1 MTTRRNFIKT
11 SLLAGAGA
19 SVLSNLSFAEG
30 KKAAKKIGIQLYTL
44 KDEVKAD
51 FKGTL
56 KKIAEVGYKEFEFAG
71 YHGNDPKDIRSFL
84 DSIGV
89 TAPSAHIQSSDFEA
103 SVEKVIDD
111 AKTIGHK
118 FVVVP
123 WMDAKTL
130 DDYKKAAEKFNKW
143 GEKVKAAGLQFA
155 YHNHAFEFEEKEGQV
170 PYELLLKETDKN
182 LVKFEL
188 DLFWVKRAGFDI
200 VSFIDKHPG
209 KFVMWHVK
217 DMDKANQD
225 ENTEVGS
232 GKIDWKPIFA
242 KAKTSG
248 MQHFF
253 VEQEGT
259 FKLDKFESI
268 KKSFNYLKGIA

>member
-1 MTTRRNFIKT
+1 MTTRRDFIRT

-19 SVLSNLSFAEG
+19 TVLSNLSFAEG
-30 KKAAKKIGIQLYTL
+30 QKKGKKIGIQLYTL
-44 KDEVKAD
+44 KDEVAAD

-56 KKIAEVGYKEFEFAG
+56 TKIAQVGYKEFEFAG
-71 YHGNDPKDIRSFL
+71 YHGNNPKDIRSFL

-89 TAPSAHIQSSDFEA
+89 TAPSAHIPMPDFEKN
-103 SVEKVIDD
+103 VDKVIED

-118 FVVVP
+118 FVTVP

-130 DDYKKAAEKFNKW
+130 DDYKKTAESFNKW
-143 GEKVKAAGLQFA
+143 GEKVKAAGLQFC
-155 YHNHAFEFEEKEGQV
+155 YHNHAFEFEKKDGQV
-170 PYELLLKETDKN
+170 PYELLLANCDKN

-188 DLFWVKRAGFDI
+188 DLFWVKRAGLDI
-200 VSFIDKHPG
+200 VNFIDKHPG
-209 KFVMWHVK
+209 RFVMWHVK
-217 DMDKANQD
+217 DMDKSNQD

-232 GKIDWKPIFA
+232 GKIDWKAVFA

-268 KKSFNYLKGIA
+268 KKSFNYLKTIA